1 MKKLFPDPFVNDTK
15 SFMKPECSVTQC
27 CAMMH
32 PYKWAIADVLSGKNI
47 FSTVDP
53 SYNKL

>member
-1 MKKLFPDPFVNDTK
+1 MMFFIVNYTK
-15 SFMKPECSVTQC
+15 SLMKPECSIAQDS
-27 CAMMH
+27 AMTH

-53 SYNKL
+53 SDNEL